1 MLCCVLVLSNVTE
14 MKEMPGSSVPSNW
27 MYIHTCNCRY
37 FSVFVSNKNRM
48 YILLQLSKLYILCNC
63 YSSISSIEEG
73 KRKWK
78 TEVDVD
84 LI

>member
-1 MLCCVLVLSNVTE
+1 MLCSCLVKCNGDEGNAGILSSFKLDV
-14 MKEMPGSSVPSNW
+14 
-27 MYIHTCNCRY
+27 HTCNCRY

-48 YILLQLSKLYILCNC
+48 NILLQLSKLYISCNC